1 MAFILN
7 TLCSCIKSKKMYRL
21 YAARRSWLF
30 TWTRLYWHWH
40 YFKSFC
46 SAYSAGR
53 KEMAAIGVAL
63 RFKLSRTGRQVNLA
77 GERVRQD
84 GGGDRRT
91 GRAVLRAGRNQAV
104 IQAWQLDWQASV
116 RKDTQALC
124 PRTAVHPLISDG
136 SKLFFSF
143 FFLKH
148 DNKSEARPGR
158 LAALP
163 MWSDQSRDELRT
175 ARERY
180 VFSEIQRPFWLKW
193 WHVARSGDHS

>member
-1 MAFILN
+1 MAFISN
-7 TLCSCIKSKKMYRL
+7 TLCSYIKSKKMYRL
-21 YAARRSWLF
+21 YAARRSRLF

-63 RFKLSRTGRQVNLA
+63 GFKLNRTGRQVNLA

-91 GRAVLRAGRNQAV
+91 GRAVSWAGRNQAV
-104 IQAWQLDWQASV
+104 IHAWQLDWQASV
-116 RKDTQALC
+116 RKDTQGLC

-136 SKLFFSF
+136 SKVF
-143 FFLKH
+143 FFFFFP
-148 DNKSEARPGR
+148 EAR
-158 LAALP
+158 
-163 MWSDQSRDELRT
+163 
-175 ARERY
+175 
-180 VFSEIQRPFWLKW
+180 
-193 WHVARSGDHS
+193 